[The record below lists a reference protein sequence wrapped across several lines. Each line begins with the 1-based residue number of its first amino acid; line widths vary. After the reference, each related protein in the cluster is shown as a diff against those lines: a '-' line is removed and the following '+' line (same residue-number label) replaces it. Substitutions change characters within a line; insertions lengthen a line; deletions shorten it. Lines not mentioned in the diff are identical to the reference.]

1 MKETQKE
8 KYLSLIKKARR
19 KEKYVLIKYLKYRLQ
34 ERKAIFTEIFNK
46 YAENKLS
53 ILESIETRKEKNVS
67 FADFQKINGERI
79 VLN

>member
-19 KEKYVLIKYLKYRLQ
+19 KERFDLIKYLKYRFQ
-34 ERKAIFTEIFNK
+34 ERKAIFTEVFNK

-53 ILESIETRKEKNVS
+53 ILGSIETRKEKKVS

-79 VLN
+79 VIN